1 MKYIYKYILT
11 VKPLSPG
18 GPIGPGKPCR
28 PGDPG
33 SPTYYNSVLI
43 F

>member
-1 MKYIYKYILT
+1 MLIVDEVVYMFILT

-33 SPTYYNSVLI
+33 SPTY
-43 F
+43 